1 MIITGGSIITDEGPT
16 RADVHFEGSR
26 ITAVTAPGEPDGT
39 AGIIDAEG
47 LLVLPGG
54 VDVHTHFGMPLG
66 NGLTSL
72 GWRES
77 SEAALLGGTT
87 TIIDFANPAI
97 GESLRQTVAKWRG
110 MADGKILCDYGL
122 HTTVTDVSPD
132 RLAEI
137 PGLVEEGIA
146 TFKGFLA
153 YKGRLMLDPDELKLL
168 MKAVRKSGAMLLVH
182 AEDGEMNAMAE
193 ETLLNT
199 GRTGPNWHPFAHP
212 DESEEKAVAEV
223 LALAAETGCPL
234 TIVHMSLAGS
244 LKLLKNARVNRD
256 NNSILVGEV
265 CLHHL
270 FADSGLYKAGHGAAL
285 AAVCSPPLRTAGN
298 NADLLA
304 GLVTGDLDFLST
316 DHCEFCLAKKSEA
329 AAGGFP
335 RVPNG
340 CGGVGERMVISH
352 TLAVATGKMTPARW
366 IETCC
371 RRPAELMG
379 LKDRKGQLAPG
390 FDADIVLFD
399 PAAEY
404 RWETLGQSDRAGSL
418 WAGLP
423 VTGRVRDVWLR
434 GRQVVAGG
442 MLTLDQPGGQFL
454 PRHL

>member
-26 ITAVTAPGEPDGT
+26 ITAITAPGESTGT
-39 AGIIDAEG
+39 AGIIAAEG

-66 NGLTSL
+66 NDRTSL

-97 GESLRQTVAKWRG
+97 GEPLPQTVAKWRG

-122 HTTVTDVSPD
+122 HTTVTDVSPP

-137 PGLVEEGIA
+137 PGLVKEGIA

-153 YKGRLMLDPDELKLL
+153 YKGRLMLDGGEMKLL
-168 MKAVRKSGAMLLVH
+168 MEAVRKSGAMLLVH
-182 AEDGEMNAMAE
+182 AEDGEMNAAAE

-212 DESEEKAVAEV
+212 NESEEKAVAEV
-223 LALAAETGCPL
+223 LAMAKETGCPL

-256 NNSILVGEV
+256 KNSILVGEV

-285 AAVCSPPLRTAGN
+285 AAVCSPPLRAAGN

-316 DHCEFCLAKKSEA
+316 DHCEFCLAEKSQA

-379 LKDRKGQLAPG
+379 LRGRKGQLAPG

-399 PAAEY
+399 PTAEY
-404 RWETLGQSDRAGSL
+404 RWEPLGQSDRAGSL

-442 MLTLDQPGGQFL
+442 KLTLDQPGGEFL

>member
-1 MIITGGSIITDEGPT
+1 MIISGGSIITDQGPT
-16 RADVHFEGSR
+16 RADIHFEGAR
-26 ITAVTAPGEPDGT
+26 ITAVTPPGEP
-39 AGIIDAEG
+39 AGEETVVDAGG
-47 LLVLPGG
+47 LLVLPGA
-54 VDVHTHFGMPLG
+54 VDAHTHFGMPLG
-66 NGLTSL
+66 QGISSL

-87 TIIDFANPAI
+87 TIIDFANPAV
-97 GESLRQTVAKWRG
+97 GEPLPQAVAKWRG
-110 MADGKILCDYGL
+110 MADGDILCDYGL

-137 PGLVEEGIA
+137 PGLVENGLA

-153 YKGRLMLDPDELKLL
+153 YKGRLMLAADDMKRL
-168 MKAVRKSGAMLLVH
+168 MEAVCKSGAMLLVH
-182 AEDGEMNAMAE
+182 AEDGEMNAAAE

-212 DESEEKAVAEV
+212 DESEEKAVADI
-223 LALAAETGCPL
+223 LDMAAETGCPL
-234 TIVHMSLAGS
+234 TIVHMSLARS
-244 LKLLKNARVNRD
+244 LVLLKKARKKR
-256 NNSILVGEV
+256 NNTITLLGEV

-285 AAVCSPPLRTAGN
+285 ASICSPPLRAAGN
-298 NADLLA
+298 GDDLLA
-304 GLVTGDLDFLST
+304 GLVAGDLDFLST
-316 DHCEFCLAKKSEA
+316 DHCEFSLAVKSA
-329 AAGGFP
+329 AAGGGFP

-340 CGGVGERMVISH
+340 CGGVGER
-352 TLAVATGKMTPARW
+352 LAVTYSLAVKSGKMSPARW
-366 IETCC
+366 IEVCC

-379 LKDRKGQLAPG
+379 LKDRKGQLKPG

-404 RWETLGQSDRAGSL
+404 RWEPLGASDRAGSL

-423 VTGRVRDVWLR
+423 VSGRVRDVWLR
-434 GRQVVAGG
+434 GRQVVSQGV
-442 MLTLDQPGGQFL
+442 LTLDQPGGQFL